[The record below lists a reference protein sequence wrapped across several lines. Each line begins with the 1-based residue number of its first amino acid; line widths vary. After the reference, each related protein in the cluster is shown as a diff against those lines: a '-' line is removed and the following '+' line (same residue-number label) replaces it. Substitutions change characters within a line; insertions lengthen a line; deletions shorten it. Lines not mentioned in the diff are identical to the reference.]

1 MKQELLLFLKEE
13 LKSIKQ
19 ENEEYNQRIKRIKEL
34 QKDPNVIEY
43 LKLINLV
50 ESDLKQIK
58 TSDKEIIFSYY
69 HHYLHKIQKE
79 NTNDIYVYLG
89 TYKNNEEVD
98 IIHGSSDFR
107 VNYNS
112 SEADYRIY
120 KNIEYPYGERIPI
133 NMCNEFEKNHIVIKP
148 KSYFKEREYYEIQK
162 DFFVHA
168 IKKDQE
174 TAKKLIL
181 KKYGK

>member
-1 MKQELLLFLKEE
+1 MKHELLLFLKEE

-50 ESDLKQIK
+50 NNDLKQIK
-58 TSDKEIIFSYY
+58 TSDKEIILTYY

-79 NTNDIYVYLG
+79 DTNDIYVYLG

-120 KNIEYPYGERIPI
+120 KNIEYPYGERIAI
-133 NMCNEFEKNHIVIKP
+133 NMCDEFEKNHIVLKP

-162 DFFVHA
+162 DFFAHA
-168 IKKDQE
+168 IKTNQE
-174 TAKKLIL
+174 SAKKMIL
-181 KKYGK
+181 KKYNK